1 MLRDLQPMMTAM
13 RVAGVDPKPLLA
25 NDTAH
30 LVAYGQDVVSLHEIP
45 GINLTAARV
54 DGEIRVNLIVRK
66 WVDVEQPVHLC
77 LGLFEPTGEQ
87 KIRLAVWLEPNSR
100 ASFIA
105 HCLFTRPRSASH
117 QMQAD
122 FTIGTGAEL
131 RYTESHSHGDSG
143 GMDVRPTATIH
154 LGRDARMFSDFSL
167 ISGRVG
173 LLDID
178 YDVDVGENAVAEFT
192 SKVYGRGTDQIRIR
206 ERLVLSGTN
215 ARGLIKSRIAAT
227 DDAVAEIIGMTE
239 GNAAGARGHVD
250 CMEIVRDR
258 ARVSANPMVKVSHP
272 QAKVTH
278 EAAIGSVDHQQLET
292 LMARGLSPD
301 AAVDLIVSGIL
312 RNA

>member
-30 LVAYGQDVVSLHEIP
+30 LVAYGQDVVSLHEIA

-100 ASFIA
+100 VSFIA

-122 FTIGTGAEL
+122 FTIGAGAEL
-131 RYTESHSHGDSG
+131 RYTESHFHGDSG

-154 LGRDARMFSDFSL
+154 LGCDARMFSDFSL

-173 LLDID
+173 VLDID
-178 YDVDVGENAVAEFT
+178 YDVDVGEN
-192 SKVYGRGTDQIRIR
+192 
-206 ERLVLSGTN
+206 
-215 ARGLIKSRIAAT
+215 
-227 DDAVAEIIGMTE
+227 AVAEIIGMTE